1 MNTTTTFADLGL
13 APVILK
19 SLAEKGYEHPTPVQA
34 QAIPAAL
41 AGTDLLVSSQ
51 TGSGKTAAFMLPC
64 LTRLEKPAPQSNPNR
79 LLGAFG
85 IPFGHARHF
94 FHRRRGFLE

>member
-34 QAIPAAL
+34 QEIGRAH
-41 AGTDLLVSSQ
+41 V
-51 TGSGKTAAFMLPC
+51 
-64 LTRLEKPAPQSNPNR
+64 
-79 LLGAFG
+79 
-85 IPFGHARHF
+85 
-94 FHRRRGFLE
+94 